1 MEDFTHLFS
10 NTELGID
17 LKLFTCRP
25 GRIASGKVTNGAIMR
40 DSEDH
45 FTFVEHHQPIRTKLS
60 ADPHLYRGTC
70 VNIIGDSPEFR
81 LSFHR
86 PRIRDADELAR
97 FCRQAGDE
105 LYNLAGLVERKQPE
119 G

>member
-1 MEDFTHLFS
+1 MKVLILLFP

-17 LKLFTCRP
+17 LKLLTCRP
-25 GRIASGKVTNGAIMR
+25 GRIALGEVINGAIKR
-40 DSEDH
+40 DGEDH
-45 FTFVEHHQPIRTKLS
+45 FTFVEHHQPIQAKPS

-70 VNIIGDSPEFR
+70 VNIIGDSPSYR

-86 PRIRDADELAR
+86 PRIRDADELAQ
-97 FCRQAGDE
+97 FCRKATDE
-105 LYNLAGLVERKQPE
+105 LYHLAGLVEKSQVK